1 MNPPKP
7 KPPTSQPSNLQP
19 SNPQTLT
26 PADLPALL
34 TTYPPGVKLQLEI
47 LPNGAIHVADTTPKT
62 KTQLIDELFPHLK
75 GQGISISDAAKKY
88 GVPRDVISRWIYGS
102 GDVHFVDET
111 CYPKLANEAEVALC
125 AQIYHARRAANT
137 AGLPYFD
144 DQGHIITTVK
154 RPAATRNRPPK
165 KSQAA

>member
-7 KPPTSQPSNLQP
+7 
-19 SNPQTLT
+19 NPQTPNPKPQTLSPT
-26 PADLPALL
+26 DLPALF

-75 GQGISISDAAKKY
+75 GQGISISNAAKKY
-88 GVPRDVISRWIYGS
+88 GVPRGAVNDWVYVTGYL
-102 GDVHFVDET
+102 HFVDET
-111 CYPKLANEAEVALC
+111 CYPKLVDEAEVALC

-137 AGLPYFD
+137 AGLPYFN
-144 DQGHIITTVK
+144 DQGHIITTIK
-154 RPAATRNRPPK
+154 RPAAARNRPPK
-165 KSQAA
+165 NPKPPDETGY